1 MDSTRNP
8 NLQSPLNESVSGGQA
23 PPTFSPYF
31 MNAHFFWEHTLY
43 GHCVIPF
50 RAVFHISLTGKYKGC
65 SSISLYSKKKWKKKK
80 KKEAKKFIFLWF
92 SREPQTHGWMWSPS
106 DYWFTTKDVYFL
118 TETKYY
124 VWHQYFLLG
133 LCHPL
138 YFFLYFL
145 PESKRT
151 LVRNCTDFHWTH
163 QTHCNKHWSLEKTHS
178 RFVLLHS
185 EATLSLRKVSSRLI
199 QN

>member
-1 MDSTRNP
+1 MCHGFKKKSKPPITF
-8 NLQSPLNESVSGGQA
+8 NESVSGGQA

-65 SSISLYSKKKWKKKK
+65 SSISLYSKKKKEKRRKKRSK
-80 KKEAKKFIFLWF
+80 I
-92 SREPQTHGWMWSPS
+92 
-106 DYWFTTKDVYFL
+106 VYFPL
-118 TETKYY
+118 FFPRTTDSRMDVLSFRLLIYKKGRLFFNRNKILY
-124 VWHQYFLLG
+124 VTSIFFT

-138 YFFLYFL
+138 YFFLSFL

-151 LVRNCTDFHWTH
+151 LVRNCTDFH
-163 QTHCNKHWSLEKTHS
+163 
-178 RFVLLHS
+178 
-185 EATLSLRKVSSRLI
+185 
-199 QN
+199 